1 MKPSPLPGYW
11 MYETSGVLRPAIE
24 AYLFGRDMTEPQ
36 IAALRAYL
44 RQWIE
49 APGWRR
55 PEIDQLRAN
64 VDGLTTR
71 AAIARWLRLAEAEGI
86 DPL

>member
-1 MKPSPLPGYW
+1 MAVPGFW
-11 MYETSGVLRPAIE
+11 MQETSGVLRPAVE
-24 AYLFGRDMTEPQ
+24 AYLRGAPLAPDQ

-44 RQWIE
+44 RQWIA
-49 APGWRR
+49 APLWHGV
-55 PEIDQLRAN
+55 DDLRDA

-71 AAIARWLRLAEAEGI
+71 EAIARWLTHADELGI